1 MKYIVLDQVK
11 IYASNMGKYY
21 EYNDQV
27 KFMLHPS
34 DKIWAIY
41 IYILYLCIY
50 NELWCVLQYISPD
63 II

>member
-34 DKIWAIY
+34 DKI
-41 IYILYLCIY
+41 
-50 NELWCVLQYISPD
+50 
-63 II
+63 